1 MKNSRLLLTVLAGV
15 LILSVTIG
23 TALAYFTDWT
33 EADGAEVVHAGH
45 TGEITETFDSWIKH
59 VTVKNT
65 SPDVTVFIRAKV
77 FTTYTVECY
86 GTNWTTVGK
95 NEYTYYANPVGPGET
110 AGDILNVKI
119 TPPTNPEDGDSFNV
133 IVVYEAVPARYHEDG
148 TAYADWTQQIET
160 FTENA

>member
-1 MKNSRLLLTVLAGV
+1 
-15 LILSVTIG
+15 
-23 TALAYFTDWT
+23 
-33 EADGAEVVHAGH
+33 
-45 TGEITETFDSWIKH
+45 

-86 GTNWTTVGK
+86 GTNWDSVGK